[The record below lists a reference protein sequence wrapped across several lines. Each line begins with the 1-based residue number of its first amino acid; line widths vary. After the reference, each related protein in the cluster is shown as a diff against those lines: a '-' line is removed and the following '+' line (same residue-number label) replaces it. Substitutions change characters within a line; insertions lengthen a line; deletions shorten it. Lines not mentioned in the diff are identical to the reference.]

1 MKEFD
6 ALKIA
11 HYDFTNDKGKKV
23 NTSKVIVNLGKYGY
37 KEINTELAN
46 DYDVFTEI
54 KVTLEYKDDKIKI
67 KDVIK

>member
-1 MKEFD
+1 MKEFN

-23 NTSKVIVNLGKYGY
+23 NTSKLIVNLEQYGTR
-37 KEINTELAN
+37 EINTELAN
-46 DYDVFTEI
+46 DCDVFAEV